1 MAKPGTAPR
10 RKPRFKERN
19 AASTA
24 RPTPKLEVS
33 TGPPAPPPVQNEEVR
48 PARRSL
54 QLPRIT
60 VEGALYG
67 AILVVAFA
75 VRFWD
80 DGSRAMHGDES
91 VHAWIA
97 WNLYRGAG
105 YQYDPVY
112 HGPFQFPLTAL
123 FYFLFG
129 VSNLTGR
136 LLSILFGTALVAM
149 PYFLRS
155 YMGRASALLASLLIA
170 VSPAFVYVSRL
181 ERDDSFT
188 VFFTLTMAIAILGYL
203 RTRRARY
210 VYIGLASA
218 ALSLSAM
225 ENTYISV
232 FILGSFLLIAWFSEW
247 LSDSRA
253 AAGLARL
260 WARTGSIDLVSWPVV
275 GGVIALFLLLL
286 VLTLQTG
293 SFPPIPVFAALAII
307 LLAHRTTFLA
317 AQDDAVEGRPFLD
330 SVRSVS
336 RQQWLNGLTL
346 VIAILFLL
354 FSTFGTNLRGV
365 WDASQPF
372 FNQHAACAYNS
383 FPLNPCRRD
392 IIGGL
397 FYWLSQHNVHRGGQ
411 PWYYY
416 TLLYSLYEQLVFVFA
431 IGGIIW
437 AFRRPTL
444 FTTLLTYWAIL
455 AFGIYSWAGEK
466 FSWLMIHPLLPM
478 TLLAA
483 MFIVNVLRSG
493 AVPRTLAQIALALLG
508 LLELHSMYE
517 VNFVNAA
524 DPVEMMVYVQSA
536 PDTPRVAANIL
547 AISNKLTNGPDM
559 TLTIDSQETWPFAWY
574 LRDMPNVAYPSGS
587 QLTTGT
593 YLSNP
598 VVLVDEGDNATVA
611 SKLAH
616 TYTGRVYK
624 LRWWFPEDYK
634 TWNWKEFG
642 RRLVSSKYWSTYWQ
656 WLIDRRPFGPKASVN
671 FYYYVKNGLVTPL

>member
-1 MAKPGTAPR
+1 
-10 RKPRFKERN
+10 
-19 AASTA
+19 
-24 RPTPKLEVS
+24 
-33 TGPPAPPPVQNEEVR
+33 
-48 PARRSL
+48 L

-60 VEGALYG
+60 VEAALYA

-75 VRFWD
+75 LRFWD

-97 WNLYRGAG
+97 WNLYRGVG

-136 LLSILFGTALVAM
+136 LLSILFGSALVVT

-170 VSPAFVYVSRL
+170 LSPAFVYVSRL

-188 VFFTLTMAIAILGYL
+188 VFFTMSMVIAILGYL
-203 RTRRARY
+203 RTRRGKY

-247 LSDSRA
+247 LAGSA
-253 AAGLARL
+253 AADGLSRL
-260 WARTGSIDLVSWPVV
+260 WAKTGSIDLVSWQVV
-275 GGVIALFLLLL
+275 GGVIIVLLLL
-286 VLTLQTG
+286 FVLTIRTSLY
-293 SFPPIPVFAALAII
+293 PPIPVFAALAII

-317 AQDDAVEGRPFLD
+317 AQDDAVDGRPFLD
-330 SVRSVS
+330 SIRSVP

-372 FNQHAACAYNS
+372 FNQHGACAYNS

-437 AFRRPTL
+437 AFRRPTV

-493 AVPRTLAQIALALLG
+493 AVPRTLALIALALLG
-508 LLELHSMYE
+508 LLQLHSVYE
-517 VNFVNAA
+517 VNFVNGA

-536 PDTPRVAANIL
+536 PDTPKVAANIL

-574 LRDMPNVAYPSGS
+574 LRDMPNVAYPSAS
-587 QLTTGT
+587 ELTTGN

-598 VVLVDEGDNATVA
+598 AILVDEGDNATVA

-616 TYTGRVYK
+616 SYTGRLYK

-634 TWNWKEFG
+634 TWSWKEFG
-642 RRLVSSKYWSTYWQ
+642 RRLGSPNYWNTYWK
-656 WLIDRRPFGPKASVN
+656 WLIDRRPFGPKISVN

>member
-1 MAKPGTAPR
+1 
-10 RKPRFKERN
+10 
-19 AASTA
+19 
-24 RPTPKLEVS
+24 
-33 TGPPAPPPVQNEEVR
+33 
-48 PARRSL
+48 
-54 QLPRIT
+54 
-60 VEGALYG
+60 VEFALYA
-67 AILVVAFA
+67 AIFILAFTL
-75 VRFWD
+75 RFWD

-97 WNLYRGAG
+97 WNLFRGVG

-129 VSNLTGR
+129 VSNLSGR
-136 LLSILFGTALVAM
+136 LLSILFGAALVTM
-149 PYFLRS
+149 PYFLRD
-155 YMGRASALLASLLIA
+155 YMGRAAALVASLLIA

-188 VFFTLTMAIAILGYL
+188 VFFAMTMVIAILGYI
-203 RTRRARY
+203 RTRRVRY

-218 ALSLSAM
+218 ALSLTAM
-225 ENTYISV
+225 ENTYITV

-247 LSDSRA
+247 LAGTRTGE
-253 AAGLARL
+253 GLARL
-260 WARTGSIDLVSWPVV
+260 WSRTGSLELVSWPVV
-275 GGVIALFLLLL
+275 SGVVLLFLVLLA
-286 VLTLQTG
+286 LTMQTG
-293 SFPPIPVFAALAII
+293 LYPPIPVFAALAII

-317 AQDDAVEGRPFLD
+317 ARDDRVQGRPFLD
-330 SVRSVS
+330 GVRSVS
-336 RQQWLNGLTL
+336 RQQWLNGFTL
-346 VIAILFLL
+346 VIVILFLL

-372 FNQHAACAYNS
+372 FNHNGQCAYNS

-397 FYWLSQHNVHRGGQ
+397 FYWLSQHNAHRGGQ

-416 TLLYSLYEQLVFVFA
+416 TLLFSLYEQLVLVFA

-437 AFRRPTL
+437 AVRRPTI
-444 FTTLLTYWAIL
+444 FTTLLVYWAIL
-455 AFGIYSWAGEK
+455 SFGIYSWAGEK
-466 FSWLMIHPLLPM
+466 FSWLMVHPLLPM

-493 AVPRTLAQIALALLG
+493 AVARTAALAALTLLG

-517 VNFVNAA
+517 VNFVNGA
-524 DPVEMMVYVQSA
+524 DPVEMMVYVQSS
-536 PDTPRVAANIL
+536 PDTPKVAANIL

-559 TLTIDSQETWPFAWY
+559 QLTIDTQETWPFAWY
-574 LRDMPNVAYPSGS
+574 LRDMPNVAYPSAS

-598 VVLVDEGDNATVA
+598 VVLVDEGDNAAVA
-611 SKLAH
+611 SKLSQS
-616 TYTGRVYK
+616 YTGRLYK

-634 TWNWKEFG
+634 TWTWKEFG
-642 RRLVSSKYWSTYWQ
+642 RRLASPNYWNTYWQ

-671 FYYYVKNGLVTPL
+671 FYYYVKKGLVSPL